1 MINARETCKK
11 WIQVLMINCIVSS
24 FVRAK
29 ILFIFCWN
37 SIPCIKRKKIFLSQN
52 FLSCASPHTFI
63 SLFLSIILQNTW
75 KPTNMKQADET
86 SINKITLY
94 KFLFQIYIYTSYHSL
109 FSILSEYGCLGYWEL
124 QNILQLPLIVPQ
136 LHNFLKEVSN
146 KILETLQIR
155 FLFLIIYC

>member
-52 FLSCASPHTFI
+52 FLSCPSPHTFI

-94 KFLFQIYIYTSYHSL
+94 KFLFQIYIHIIPLTVFYSFWVRL
-109 FSILSEYGCLGYWEL
+109 CGILRTSEYSATSINC
-124 QNILQLPLIVPQ
+124 
-136 LHNFLKEVSN
+136 SSD
-146 KILETLQIR
+146 T
-155 FLFLIIYC
+155 

>member
-52 FLSCASPHTFI
+52 FLSCPSPHTFI

-94 KFLFQIYIYTSYHSL
+94 KFLFQIYIHIIPLTVFYSFWVRL
-109 FSILSEYGCLGYWEL
+109 CGILRTSEYSATSINCSS
-124 QNILQLPLIVPQ
+124 V
-136 LHNFLKEVSN
+136 
-146 KILETLQIR
+146 T
-155 FLFLIIYC
+155 

>member
-37 SIPCIKRKKIFLSQN
+37 SVPCIKRKKIFLSQN
-52 FLSCASPHTFI
+52 FLSCPSPHTFI

-86 SINKITLY
+86 FINKITLY
-94 KFLFQIYIYTSYHSL
+94 KFLFQIYIHIIPLTVFYSFWVRL
-109 FSILSEYGCLGYWEL
+109 FGILRTSEYSATSINCSS
-124 QNILQLPLIVPQ
+124 V
-136 LHNFLKEVSN
+136 
-146 KILETLQIR
+146 T
-155 FLFLIIYC
+155 

>member
-52 FLSCASPHTFI
+52 FLSCPSPHTFI

-94 KFLFQIYIYTSYHSL
+94 KFLFQIYIHIIPLTVFYSFWVWL
-109 FSILSEYGCLGYWEL
+109 FGILRTSEYSATSISCSS
-124 QNILQLPLIVPQ
+124 V
-136 LHNFLKEVSN
+136 
-146 KILETLQIR
+146 T
-155 FLFLIIYC
+155 